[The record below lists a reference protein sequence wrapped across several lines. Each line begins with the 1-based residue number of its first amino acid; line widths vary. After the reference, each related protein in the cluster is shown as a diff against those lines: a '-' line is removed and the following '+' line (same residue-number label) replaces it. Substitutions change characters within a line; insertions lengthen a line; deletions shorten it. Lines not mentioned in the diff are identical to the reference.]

1 MTTDETRPDPD
12 QLLRRVQ
19 AEELREKRARLKIFF
34 GFAPGVGKTYRMLQ
48 SARDLREEG
57 VDVVVGIVETH
68 GRAETRSLA
77 EGLPLLARRHLE
89 HRGRVL
95 EELDLDGALARK
107 PRVLLIDELAH
118 TNAPGSRHPKRW
130 QDVLELLDAGI
141 DVFTTV
147 NVQHVESLND
157 VVAQITHVQV
167 RETVPDSV
175 FERADEIEVVD
186 IAPEELLQRLSE
198 GKVYLP
204 EQAAHAKEHF
214 FRRGN
219 LLALRE
225 LALRRTAQH
234 VDEDVRAYGA
244 EHGVAET
251 WPAGE
256 RVLVCV
262 GPSPGSDRVIRAGCR
277 MAAGLRA
284 PWVAAYVE
292 SVERPADRERLE
304 GHLRL
309 SESLGAQVVRLEGLR
324 VADAVLAYAREHNV
338 TRLVIGKP
346 THSRVLDRLR
356 GSLLDDVVR
365 GSGDIEVQVV
375 GGSAQEDQGR
385 APRRPT
391 SDGELASAATYGLA
405 ALLVVLTTLVALGLR
420 STFNVPDL
428 EILFVLAVLL
438 TAIRLGRGPSV
449 LSAAL
454 SVASYDIFFVPPYF
468 TFAVADTRYVLTFA
482 MMFGVG
488 LLVSV
493 LTERIRRQERGAIQ
507 RERRTAALYALSR
520 DLGAA
525 PDRPSSGAAIVRHA
539 GELFDARAFL
549 LVPAAD
555 GTLAVLAAHPPEAML
570 DTKELGVAR
579 WSYEHLRTAGLG
591 TDTLSGSRSVCA
603 PLQVGG
609 SVSGVLA
616 VEPRSGTPLGQEP
629 REWLDAFV
637 RQAALA
643 LERLR
648 LSEEA
653 KASALRAK
661 AEEMRSALLS
671 AVSHDLRTPLA
682 AITGAATAIRDDASL
697 PEVTRVELVTSICG
711 EAERLERL
719 VSNLLDMT
727 RLESGSVTVDRQ
739 WVPLEELV
747 IAAISRLEPRLA
759 EREVRLDLPAD
770 LPLISVDP
778 VLVEQALVNLLENA
792 LKYAPESEVIDV
804 GARSTAG
811 AVTLTVADRGPG
823 IARGSE
829 ERIFEKF
836 FRGPHPNV
844 RGTGLGLAI
853 CRAICEAHGGSIR
866 AAPREGG
873 GAAFVMT
880 LPRTGTPPSIPP
892 SLPTSLEK
900 EAP

>member
-1 MTTDETRPDPD
+1 MTEDARPDPD
-12 QLLRRVQ
+12 QLLRRIQ
-19 AEELREKRARLKIFF
+19 TEEKRASRARFKVFF

-48 SARDLREEG
+48 VARDLLAEG
-57 VDVVVGIVETH
+57 VDVVVGVVETH
-68 GRAETRSLA
+68 RRAETASLV
-77 EGLPLLARRHLE
+77 EGLPAIPRKAVS
-89 HRGRVL
+89 HRGRTL
-95 EELDLDGALARK
+95 EELDLDAALARK
-107 PRVLLIDELAH
+107 PKVLLVDELAH

-141 DVFTTV
+141 DVLTTV

-175 FERADEIEVVD
+175 LERADEIEVVD

-204 EQAAHAKEHF
+204 EQAARAKEHF

-225 LALRRTAQH
+225 LALRQTAQH
-234 VDEDVRAYGA
+234 VDEDVRAYRA

-262 GPSPGSDRVIRAGCR
+262 GPSPGSDRVIRAGYR

-292 SVERPADRERLE
+292 SIERPSDRERLE

-309 SESLGAQVVRLEGLR
+309 AESLGAQVVRLEGLR
-324 VADAVLAYAREHNV
+324 VADAVLGYARQHNV

-375 GGSAQEDQGR
+375 GGSAQEGEARPSTRSTDEGEHA
-385 APRRPT
+385 AP
-391 SDGELASAATYGLA
+391 LAYGLA
-405 ALLVVLTTLVALGLR
+405 ALLVALTTVLAAGLR
-420 STFNVPDL
+420 GVLEVPDL
-428 EILFVLAVLL
+428 EVLFVLAVLV

-449 LSAAL
+449 LAAAL
-454 SVASYDIFFVPPYF
+454 SVAAYDFFFVPPFF

-488 LLVSV
+488 LVVSE
-493 LTERIRRQERGAIQ
+493 LTQRIRRQERGAVQ
-507 RERRTAALYALSR
+507 REKRTAALYALSR

-525 PDRPSSGAAIVRHA
+525 TDRASSSAAIVRHA

-549 LVPAAD
+549 FVPDAD
-555 GTLAVLAAHPPEAML
+555 GVLGLVAAHPSEATL
-570 DTKELGVAR
+570 DAKELGVVR
-579 WSYEHLRTAGLG
+579 WAYEHTRTAGLG
-591 TDTLSGSRSVCA
+591 TDTLPGSKSVCT
-603 PLQVGG
+603 PLEVGG
-609 SVSGVLA
+609 AMAGVLA
-616 VEPRSGTPLGQEP
+616 LEPRSAAPLGQEP
-629 REWLDAFV
+629 REWLDAFT

-648 LSEEA
+648 LSEQA
-653 KASALRAK
+653 RASALRAK

-682 AITGAATAIRDDASL
+682 AITGAATTIRDDASL
-697 PEVTRVELVTSICG
+697 PEPTRVELVASICG

-739 WVPLEELV
+739 WVPLEELA
-747 IAAISRLEPRLA
+747 IAAISRLEPRLG
-759 EREVRLDLPAD
+759 EREVRLDFPAE

-778 VLVEQALVNLLENA
+778 VLVEQLLVNLLENA
-792 LKYAPESEVIDV
+792 LKYAPESKVIDV
-804 GARSTAG
+804 GAQSTAG
-811 AVTLTVADRGPG
+811 SVTLTVSDRGPG
-823 IARGSE
+823 IEPGSE

-836 FRGPHPNV
+836 VRGRHADV
-844 RGTGLGLAI
+844 RGTGLGLPI

-866 AAPREGG
+866 ATAREGG
-873 GAAFVMT
+873 GATFTIT

-892 SLPTSLEK
+892 PLPSPGEQ
-900 EAP
+900 ESP